1 MLPRSKVT
9 LYATAILALGLA
21 GASFGRG
28 PQSGIL
34 PPQAS
39 FAILAHDH
47 LTGEY
52 GVAAASNAPLIGM
65 NLDFLDPDAGAVVVL
80 GGPFLQLNETV
91 LIALQEGMPPGT
103 AISVGLAADV
113 DRESRQVLAI
123 TPEGAAAFT
132 GDDLEGHAAH
142 KTGEHFVVAGH
153 QLANDEVL
161 PAVEEAFVA
170 ADGPLA
176 DRLLAALAAGRDAG
190 GEEDGSHS
198 AALVVVGPGARFATR
213 DRLVRCTGS
222 SGRRRPLHRRPDLI
236 ERRQQ
241 AGILRDP
248 AEADDTFPLDH
259 EG

>member
-1 MLPRSKVT
+1 MLQRWKFT
-9 LYATAILALGLA
+9 LYSTAILALGLA
-21 GASFGRG
+21 GASLGRG
-28 PQSGIL
+28 PESGIL
-34 PPQAS
+34 PVQAS

-65 NLDFLDPDAGAVVVL
+65 NLDFLDPDAGGVVVL

-142 KTGEHFVVAGH
+142 KTGEHFVIAGH

-161 PAVEEAFVA
+161 PAVAGAFEA

-213 DRLVRCTGS
+213 DRLV
-222 SGRRRPLHRRPDLI
+222 DLRI
-236 ERRQQ
+236 DFIPGDAVAALVELRAQVDSVY
-241 AGILRDP
+241 GIVRETPP
-248 AEADDTFPLDH
+248 APPPP
-259 EG
+259 

>member
-1 MLPRSKVT
+1 MIQRSRAT
-9 LYATAILALGLA
+9 LYATAGLALGLA
-21 GASFGRG
+21 AASPGVG
-28 PQSGIL
+28 PPLQIL
-34 PPQAS
+34 PPPAS

-65 NLDFLDPDAGAVVVL
+65 NLDFLDPDAGGVVVL

-91 LIALQEGMPPGT
+91 LIALQEGLAPGT
-103 AISVGLAADV
+103 AIAVGLAADV

-132 GDDLEGHAAH
+132 GDELEGHAAH
-142 KTGEHFVVAGH
+142 RAGEHFVIAGH
-153 QLANDEVL
+153 RLANPHVL
-161 PAVEEAFVA
+161 LAVEEAFET

-176 DRLLAALAAGRDAG
+176 DRLLRALAAGRDAG

-213 DRLVRCTGS
+213 DRLV
-222 SGRRRPLHRRPDLI
+222 DLRI
-236 ERRQQ
+236 DFVPGDAVAALVDLRAQVDSVYGIVRQTP
-241 AGILRDP
+241 P
-248 AEADDTFPLDH
+248 APPPP
-259 EG
+259 